1 MNYINKIF
9 WEALKTPPRTSIF
22 IKIKVI
28 IETSLEIILYICS
41 EKYFSNNF
49 KYRHVMKELKNLDAI
64 RELLASHPIYTYDY
78 SDGLYINKEA
88 TNIQVYS
95 IDLED
100 EPFAAYISGYIITY
114 ASEEVLFENL
124 RENIISHMDLTKG
137 ADDQYYDD
145 SPSQV
150 EAILFGILQLTPEHQ
165 DYIITGLKKHLREF
179 IQDDEQDEDMI
190 SQYTNIYN
198 DIEKWE
204 SDHRETE
211 IFQQLAVSELFN
223 QLNK

>member
-1 MNYINKIF
+1 MK
-9 WEALKTPPRTSIF
+9 ELKNLNID
-22 IKIKVI
+22 
-28 IETSLEIILYICS
+28 
-41 EKYFSNNF
+41 
-49 KYRHVMKELKNLDAI
+49 VMKELKNLEAI

-78 SDGLYINKEA
+78 SDGLLINKED

-100 EPFAAYISGYIITY
+100 EPFADYISGYIITY

-150 EAILFGILQLTPEHQ
+150 EAILFDRKMGIRPQGNRNLPTTCSIR
-165 DYIITGLKKHLREF
+165 II
-179 IQDDEQDEDMI
+179 
-190 SQYTNIYN
+190 
-198 DIEKWE
+198 
-204 SDHRETE
+204 
-211 IFQQLAVSELFN
+211 
-223 QLNK
+223 